1 MNRLFPLVS
10 TVLNRS
16 LLFWD
21 VALITI
27 PRRVAARTIVTRSK
41 VPYVDPPQL
50 NAIRHAQ
57 FRTQKVLF
65 RAVPSRYLRNRDIS
79 NFRTMVQKFRFRQT
93 TVQICV
99 RPGTIYIEFSY
110 HGPKFRQSTSRSRDH
125 SCGTKLWNRALWNQG
140 GAMWCSSAHDVRIS
154 TVTTGSRRGAHE

>member
-1 MNRLFPLVS
+1 MNHELVIGS
-10 TVLNRS
+10 GYYG
-16 LLFWD
+16 
-21 VALITI
+21 
-27 PRRVAARTIVTRSK
+27 PRRCTLTCQLQGFGAGTTPSVRCGRQYIITK

-50 NAIRHAQ
+50 NAIRHAK

-93 TVQICV
+93 TVQIVYV
-99 RPGTIYIEFSY
+99 RERYISN
-110 HGPKFRQSTSRSRDH
+110 FRTMAQSSGN

-140 GAMWCSSAHDVRIS
+140 GAVWCSSAHDVRIS